1 MRTACPKCKMNVV
14 DNSSNTVRR
23 CESISAVKNVDS
35 VENNRNLADFTL
47 IIPYTNCKLLRS
59 IYEIWINFPLTR
71 TAFPNSK
78 SRLLCIFHRG
88 ILILWRIN
96 AYDVEHPLNIIILIQ
111 PTTWR
116 ADCIRTF
123 AIINGSLAN
132 RAWLVSRWLP
142 IDPWHSRKASHL
154 MSSLPA
160 YWNLSRVFSSKF
172 IGARADV
179 IYFRIRDTE
188 EISDFP
194 DGSVG
199 SRIDRRRL
207 KTIRLFRGAYRDLM
221 RSGKL

>member
-1 MRTACPKCKMNVV
+1 MNVV
-14 DNSSNTVRR
+14 DSSSNTVRR

-47 IIPYTNCKLLRS
+47 IIPYANCKLLRS

-78 SRLLCIFHRG
+78 SRLLCIFYRG
-88 ILILWRIN
+88 ILIPWRIN

-116 ADCIRTF
+116 VDCIKTF

-132 RAWLVSRWLP
+132 RAWLVSCWLP